1 MQRESTALSIRDLQ
15 SSFVDIEFPE
25 YQREPDI
32 WSREQKQRLID
43 SILRRFDIASV
54 YFYRREDS
62 TLECIDG
69 RQRLNAIMS
78 FLARNPVDER
88 DNGFALYLENEIS
101 RGLATDFDC
110 LNGHTFEEIE
120 RHANDEASDLHDLA
134 TRACEAI
141 LEYRISTVSLSATTD
156 DEEFNLQF
164 LRLNLGTL
172 INAGEKLHAM
182 VGAMRDVVFAD
193 DGIGRHA
200 FFECVRIPTRRYA
213 KELTAAQVLLQMFS
227 FSELGEFTRARH
239 VELQRFLKQ
248 HEDLDPAHSLIE
260 EASDT
265 LDAMSDGV
273 VDAADHLRNR
283 AVTVSLILLAWQ
295 RNVATGE
302 LEVERYW
309 AFASTFMERL
319 GTQVERMKSFNVDAE
334 YQHLVEFQR
343 HLTQAAVERPALT
356 RRHEI
361 LRRSLDQWLDD
372 GTLEGDREYEKR
384 IGRTHEQS

>member
-1 MQRESTALSIRDLQ
+1 MQRDSTPLSIRDLQ
-15 SSFVDIEFPE
+15 GSFVDIEFPE

-54 YFYRREDS
+54 YFYCREDG

-78 FLARNPVDER
+78 FLARNPKDER
-88 DNGFALYLENEIS
+88 DNGFSLNIENEIS
-101 RGLATDFDC
+101 QGLATDFDR
-110 LNGHTFEEIE
+110 LNGHTFEQIE
-120 RHANDEASDLHDLA
+120 DYAANESSELYDLA
-134 TRACEAI
+134 SRAREAI
-141 LEYRISTVSLSATTD
+141 LEYPITTVNLSEATD
-156 DEEFNLQF
+156 SEEFNLQF

-182 VGAMRDVVFAD
+182 VGGMRDVVFAD
-193 DGIGRHA
+193 DGIGKHA
-200 FFECVRIPTRRYA
+200 FFDCVRIPTRRYA

-227 FSELGEFTRARH
+227 ISELEEFSRARH

-248 HEDLDPAHSLIE
+248 HEDLDPSHSLVQ
-260 EASDT
+260 EARAT

-273 VDAADHLRNR
+273 ANAADYLRNR

-295 RNVATGE
+295 RSVASGE
-302 LEVERYW
+302 LEVDRFW
-309 AFASTFMERL
+309 DFASTFMERL

-343 HLTQAAVERPALT
+343 HLIQAAVERPALT

-361 LRRSLDQWLDD
+361 LSRSLDQWLRN
-372 GTLEGDREYEKR
+372 GRLEGDLEYEERVKSFR
-384 IGRTHEQS
+384 DPS